1 MYDRDLERQDAR
13 QTAAQRQYND
23 VDDSSDTSHGARAT
37 AAAQTSP
44 SSNSNSNST
53 STSTSTSTSPTAAF
67 LPRTFDPFG
76 PLRSSHVNQAWSGAS
91 VDLAS
96 STASTSS
103 SPSALGSSV
112 SSHASHPLLDTPA
125 TTKTSS
131 STRTSPSASPRAS
144 PVPLLDHQKY
154 NPNSSNSANLGSG
167 SPSLGAAGA
176 SASEG
181 AAGNGNAT
189 SGTSGRGRPSSLYIP
204 MDDDRPT
211 GLGGIGFSD
220 HSGQTNSTW
229 PFANGSHYASSPPSE
244 PYPMTP
250 SAIHPSYADI
260 DARLSTG
267 SLGPANSRSSPS
279 SNGFVAAAAAAS
291 SAAFASIT
299 GTKEHLYSAIPVAAA
314 SPDRNARS
322 GSPLRNAQN
331 GKHQVTFSSS
341 ISTSKGANMTGP
353 RHAPTFS
360 VGTHSLLSSRSGSTT
375 SRLAQRLDSVS
386 TSLGR
391 AAPIELNPPA
401 WLLLYFG
408 FNLGTIDR
416 ARGASIISTGLTL
429 FNKLV
434 LQGFPFP
441 WTLTAIQMLS
451 GTIGTQIALFQGY
464 FTQARLTT
472 REGLIMIAF
481 SVLYTVNI
489 AVSNISLGLV
499 TVPFHQVVRAMTP
512 LFTIIIAAV
521 LHGKRHSRDT
531 YLSLLPVVAGVAFA
545 TYGDYSFT
553 AWGFILTLLG
563 TLLAALKTITTN
575 RVQVGRLKLHPLDL
589 LIRMS
594 PLAFV
599 QCVVAGY
606 LSGELDKVRI
616 YGATEMTRH
625 KAMALA
631 TNGAIAFGLNVV
643 SFTANKKTSA
653 LTMTVA
659 ANVKQVLTIGLA
671 VLIFNVTLNLMN
683 VFGIILTLGGG
694 AWYAFVEFKETNS
707 KSNAIQPPARPGPGE
722 MEK

>member
-1 MYDRDLERQDAR
+1 MNETTSTGMFDLDLERQDAR
-13 QTAAQRQYND
+13 QNATQRPYD
-23 VDDSSDTSHGARAT
+23 RDDRGDEWSDTRHRARA
-37 AAAQTSP
+37 AAAVAP
-44 SSNSNSNST
+44 
-53 STSTSTSTSPTAAF
+53 SPTAAS
-67 LPRTFDPFG
+67 LPQTFDPFA
-76 PLRSSHVNQAWSGAS
+76 PLPPSHIDQTWSAAT

-112 SSHASHPLLDTPA
+112 SSHASHPLLDTP
-125 TTKTSS
+125 TTSKTTS

-144 PVPLLDHQKY
+144 PVPLQDHAKY
-154 NPNSSNSANLGSG
+154 TPNVSNSAILGSNT
-167 SPSLGAAGA
+167 PSLGPGAGA
-176 SASEG
+176 SEG
-181 AAGNGNAT
+181 PAGNGNAT
-189 SGTSGRGRPSSLYIP
+189 GGGGTSGRGRPSSLYIP
-204 MDDDRPT
+204 MDDDRPM
-211 GLGGIGFSD
+211 GLGGNGFSD
-220 HSGQTNSTW
+220 HSGQTSSTW
-229 PFANGSHYASSPPSE
+229 PFGNGSHYVSSPPSE

-260 DARLSTG
+260 DARVSSGSG
-267 SLGPANSRSSPS
+267 SLAPANSHSTPS

-322 GSPLRNAQN
+322 SSPMRNAQN

-341 ISTSKGANMTGP
+341 ISTSKGANITGP

-360 VGTHSLLSSRSGSTT
+360 VGTHSLLASRSGSTT
-375 SRLAQRLDSVS
+375 SRLAQRLDSS
-386 TSLGR
+386 THRFEAGPI
-391 AAPIELNPPA
+391 AP
-401 WLLLYFG
+401 
-408 FNLGTIDR
+408 
-416 ARGASIISTGLTL
+416 TGLTL

-472 REGLIMIAF
+472 REGLVMIAF

-625 KAMALA
+625 KAIALA

-694 AWYAFVEFKETNS
+694 AWYAFVEFKEKNNRNN
-707 KSNAIQPPARPGPGE
+707 NAIQPPTRSGQAE
-722 MEK
+722 MEKL